1 MAAKALENNNLVK
14 NRRGDFGVVVSWN
27 GKPKYIVYKA
37 LMQIVDKFDDNLNY
51 KGVKSE
57 NRNYDIVEIYDGSS
71 ITNADE
77 VFKPKFTAEGLPLLW
92 KEE

>member
-1 MAAKALENNNLVK
+1 
-14 NRRGDFGVVVSWN
+14 
-27 GKPKYIVYKA
+27 
-37 LMQIVDKFDDNLNY
+37 
-51 KGVKSE
+51 VKSE